1 MKSYIERKSQIAQ
14 LILPERAVLVRLLAV
29 VSLCLYQGWGQVI
42 IWLFVATSRFNGAHL
57 LNFGFEKVLEL
68 KDSIFKLILKPQHP
82 NWLNYKGYIFSTLA
96 SRRKKCLLLHLI
108 LPTVTFPQSTDQKIN
123 KKTKPS
129 LGRARTHY
137 LQIGKPLLCLLSHKS
152 CMRI

>member
-1 MKSYIERKSQIAQ
+1 MTIS
-14 LILPERAVLVRLLAV
+14 PV
-29 VSLCLYQGWGQVI
+29 VSLCLYLEWGQVI

-82 NWLNYKGYIFSTLA
+82 NWLNYKGQIFSTLA

-108 LPTVTFPQSTDQKIN
+108 LPKVTFPQSTDQKISKEN
-123 KKTKPS
+123 KTLPGEGSNSLPS
-129 LGRARTHY
+129 D
-137 LQIGKPLLCLLSHKS
+137 LQPIVLPTGLSELYDQ
-152 CMRI
+152 IDI